1 MINRADDQIN
11 IDASI
16 KVGKRFH
23 NFDDPYF
30 ANGTPCFHNGRQGLL
45 QDLLCAVIDVDVD
58 GGRYDHGYAGPWRF
72 NRFYEEGRPCWV
84 DSRRGYIHD
93 QSCGNLIDIDAD
105 LSIGRRFYKDDPY
118 FLDGVPCVENGR
130 EGVLTNY
137 QCLAVCHVIYDDEVK
152 LTSRLR
158 FTSRSEATGDTTIKE
173 RMV

>member
-1 MINRADDQIN
+1 MVHRADDQIN

-45 QDLLCAVIDVDVD
+45 QDLLCAVVDVDVD
-58 GGRYDHGYAGPWRF
+58 AGRYDHGNTGPWRF

-130 EGVLTNY
+130 EGVLTDY
-137 QCLAVCHVIYDDEVK
+137 QCLAVCHLSFLYCNGAD
-152 LTSRLR
+152 LRLR
-158 FTSRSEATGDTTIKE
+158 FTSRSEVTGDTTIKE
-173 RMV
+173 RTV